1 MLVLVALGS
10 MGDVFPLI
18 GIGKELQR
26 RGHGVIFLT
35 NPHFERHVRGAGL
48 EFQGIGEESEYLR
61 VISNPD
67 LWHPVKG
74 LKVLAQEGERT
85 LRAVYEAINK
95 LYVPGK
101 TFAVTSALAFG
112 ARVAQE
118 KLGIPQ
124 VTVHYQP
131 IVLRSVH
138 APPVLPVRFNLAW
151 LPKWGRAA
159 AYRLADVVIDRVI
172 GRSLNVF
179 RGELGL
185 PPVRR
190 IFDRW
195 AHSPGLTLCMFP
207 EWFAAKQP
215 DWPSQ
220 IKQTGF
226 PLYDASDTA
235 GTPPELAEF
244 LSAGPPPV
252 VFTFGSAMH
261 SHGEIFEHSVEA
273 CRLGGFRGIVVAQK
287 ADLLPRHLP
296 PGVKHFLY
304 VPFGA
309 LFPHAA
315 AVVHHG
321 GIGTL
326 SQVLAAGR
334 PQLIVPL
341 AFDQPD
347 NASRLKRLGVAEVI
361 APSHY
366 RARTV
371 AGALDKLLA
380 SSSVRTTCGTLAAR
394 MKSEHGVD
402 AACDAL
408 SHHFRLPP
416 GET

>member
-1 MLVLVALGS
+1 VLVLVALGS

-18 GIGKELQR
+18 GIGKELKR
-26 RGHGVIFLT
+26 RGHGVTFLT

-48 EFQGIGEESEYLR
+48 EFQGLGEESDYLR
-61 VISNPD
+61 MTADPD

-74 LKVLAQEGERT
+74 LKLLAREGEKT
-85 LRAVYEAINK
+85 VRAVYEAIEQ

-101 TFAVTSALAFG
+101 TCAVTSALCFG

-118 KLGIPQ
+118 KLDLPQ

-138 APPVLPVRFNLAW
+138 APPELPVGLNLAR

-159 AYRLADVVIDRVI
+159 AYRAADVVIDRVV
-172 GRSLNVF
+172 GSPLHVLRK
-179 RGELGL
+179 ELGL
-185 PPVRR
+185 PPVSR

-195 AHSPGLTLCMFP
+195 VHSPGLTLCMFP
-207 EWFAAKQP
+207 EWFAARQP
-215 DWPSQ
+215 DWPPQ

-226 PLYDASDTA
+226 PLYDASDSA

-244 LSAGPPPV
+244 LAAGPPPV
-252 VFTFGSAMH
+252 VFTFGSAMQ

-273 CRLGGFRGIVVAQK
+273 CRLGGFRGIVVVQK
-287 ADLLPRHLP
+287 TDLLPRYLP
-296 PGVKHFLY
+296 PGVKHFPY

-321 GIGTL
+321 GMGTL
-326 SQVLAAGR
+326 SQALAAGC
-334 PQLIVPL
+334 PQLVVPL

-347 NASRLKRLGVAEVI
+347 NAGRLKRLGVAEVI
-361 APSHY
+361 VPSRY
-366 RARTV
+366 RAHAV
-371 AGALDKLLA
+371 AEVLKDLLT
-380 SSSVRTTCGTLAAR
+380 SSSVRDTCSMVASR

-408 SHHFRLPP
+408 IQFFGLPR
-416 GET
+416 